1 MKKTLVYS
9 AIVLLLAAMACNKTD
24 STVSEGEGHILF
36 APAAEATRALVY
48 QETLT
53 GEQFRVYD
61 FKDGAKYIDDQIK
74 YGTTNTWEYVSGD
87 DYLWKA
93 GTHNLFGYT
102 AALGALPDTKKLSYT
117 KELTTA
123 AANQYDLLYS
133 TIVTTTADAWK
144 HTTGNTKTTPVKLNM
159 KHLFAAVEMVV
170 KNGKGST
177 IKLNSVTVPSI
188 PNSATATID
197 YSGTDVAVSIP
208 APTAGTNPFVSAAAV
223 ADVDMTDGALL
234 DILTQAVQTP
244 APYVIW
250 PQTIPA
256 MTIAVQY
263 TQNGSTYNTTATIP
277 STTWEAG
284 KLYTYTLLI
293 ANAEDILLTFTVKE
307 WQDGGSE
314 TAEFE

>member
-1 MKKTLVYS
+1 MKKSLVYS

-24 STVSEGEGHILF
+24 STVSEGESHILF

-48 QETLT
+48 QDNLT
-53 GEQFRVYD
+53 SEQFRVYD
-61 FKDGAKYIDDQIK
+61 FKDDVKYIDDQIK
-74 YGTTNTWEYVSGD
+74 YEEGWVYVSGD

-93 GTHNLFGYT
+93 GTHKLFGYT
-102 AALGALPDTKKLSYT
+102 TALGALPENKKLSYT

-123 AANQYDLLYS
+123 LANQADLLYS
-133 TIVTTTADAWK
+133 GIVTTTADTWK
-144 HTTGNTKTTPVKLNM
+144 HTTGNTKTTPVKLSM
-159 KHLFAAVEMVV
+159 KHLFAAVEMAV
-170 KNGKGST
+170 KNGKGAT
-177 IKLNSVTVPSI
+177 IQINSVTVPSI

-208 APTAGTNPFVSAAAV
+208 TAPTAGTNPFVSAAAIGN
-223 ADVDMTDGALL
+223 VDLTDTAQL
-234 DILTQAVQTP
+234 DILTQAVQAP
-244 APYVIW
+244 APYVVW

-277 STTWEAG
+277 SITWEAG

-293 ANAEDILLTFTVKE
+293 ANVDDILLNFTVQD
-307 WQDGGSE
+307 WVDGGSE